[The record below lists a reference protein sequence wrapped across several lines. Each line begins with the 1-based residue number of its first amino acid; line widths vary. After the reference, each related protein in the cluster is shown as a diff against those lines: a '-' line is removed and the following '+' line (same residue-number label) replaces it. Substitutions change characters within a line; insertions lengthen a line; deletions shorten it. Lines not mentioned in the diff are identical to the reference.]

1 MYGNVCLYVHGYL
14 YVYMYPNWHTAAVV
28 TAATDHTL
36 SQATL
41 TAQELWASS
50 HSYMFFLETNKE
62 VIHNLWSNMSLSSRL
77 SPFT

>member
-1 MYGNVCLYVHGYL
+1 MYGNVCLYVHGCL
-14 YVYMYPNWHTAAVV
+14 YVHMYPNWHNWV

-50 HSYMFFLETNKE
+50 HSYTFFLETDKE